1 MADFIQNH
9 PVGFWSAAVALGV
22 LVLFVIVVARS
33 RKARQGSAKQRE
45 ITAAATFLVA
55 VVVPALI
62 AILLAG
68 LLPASLWRIGS
79 IVLPAGAGLLG
90 LKYWA
95 KLQSTRGSR

>member
-22 LVLFVIVVARS
+22 LVLFAIVLARS
-33 RKARQGSAKQRE
+33 RKARQGSARQPE
-45 ITAAATFLVA
+45 ITAAAAFLVA

-62 AILLAG
+62 ALLLAG

-79 IVLPAGAGLLG
+79 IVLPAAAVLLG

-95 KLQSTRGSR
+95 KLRNTRGSR